1 MAAQVHHPHHR
12 NVIVIPRDIYQ
23 KCTEEH
29 IMSHRTTTRTRIVA
43 RAARARNASS
53 QRLWNAATAAS
64 QDSAKGRHLYPA
76 QPSVSISSS
85 RPTDTDLVAA
95 PSSSSSTH
103 STCMSHV
110 SSPSLC
116 SSLSSSSSSYS
127 SSSSSSYSSSTSSL
141 ENTTP
146 SVCTPALDGNNKY
159 GQGQG
164 AVGIPHSAVTIGG
177 HITTIHLRN
186 LALLPPK
193 KRKLSAVTTTNYN
206 NVVAHATVHAAKD
219 RDEAETLP
227 SAKRYREDSPSTTS
241 SQRIFPSIT
250 NMVRS
255 ALPPRREVIV
265 ISSDIDEDSSSDEEE
280 GIDSHAAVT
289 KPTAAAPSTLAAA
302 VVADSSSSSSSS
314 SSSYKYDLEPPYRRI
329 VETIFPQFEEHHKA
343 TLERAFATSRVLRE
357 NYIVTR
363 YLGSGASGFVLA
375 AKRAFDGREVAIKV
389 IPHTGDHVEQKVQ
402 RELSILLKIKE
413 HENILAFLE
422 HFTSSLYGDIDPE
435 DQSNKDISY
444 IVTEMAG
451 FSLFDFIELHKPD
464 QDEDTSTRAKNIQDV
479 PRIESLPPSIYG
491 SAIQED
497 ALRSI
502 FTQLALAL
510 HSLHSQS
517 IVHGDIKDENAL
529 ISLDRATNT
538 YRAKLCDFG
547 HSKYLQPG
555 SSACFS
561 FYGTT
566 ILAPP
571 EMDSNVAAR
580 QKSKEANSRRAAAG
594 TAHSNQTP
602 TWDLFYGYEA
612 DVWALGLT
620 LYTMIHGDLP
630 KELYETDKKRLAAY
644 KRKRSSHR
652 MFPFTIQD
660 NIDSDLKDLL
670 KHMLA
675 VDPSRRL
682 SMSEVVNHR
691 WMVKTSC

>member
-1 MAAQVHHPHHR
+1 
-12 NVIVIPRDIYQ
+12 
-23 KCTEEH
+23 
-29 IMSHRTTTRTRIVA
+29 MSRTKMVA
-43 RAARARNASS
+43 RATRARNASS
-53 QRLWNAATAAS
+53 QRRLWNNNTQDHHRRTPQDTASHKNRPIREQQQPAS
-64 QDSAKGRHLYPA
+64 MSA
-76 QPSVSISSS
+76 VSNSNS
-85 RPTDTDLVAA
+85 RPTHADLVAA
-95 PSSSSSTH
+95 PSSSSLSTH

-116 SSLSSSSSSYS
+116 SSLSSY
-127 SSSSSSYSSSTSSL
+127 SSSSYSSSTSSL
-141 ENTTP
+141 ENTSP
-146 SVCTPALDGNNKY
+146 SVCTLALDGNNKY
-159 GQGQG
+159 SSSSSSGQG
-164 AVGIPHSAVTIGG
+164 AHSVTIGG
-177 HITTIHLRN
+177 HITTIHIRN
-186 LALLPPK
+186 LAPLPPK
-193 KRKLSAVTTTNYN
+193 KRKLSAANFNNNNSSNYN
-206 NVVAHATVHAAKD
+206 TNAYATAAYQQQQQ
-219 RDEAETLP
+219 RDEDPSSLP
-227 SAKRYREDSPSTTS
+227 SAKRYRGHSPSPSPS
-241 SQRIFPSIT
+241 SRIFPSIT
-250 NMVRS
+250 NMVRNTVMP
-255 ALPPRREVIV
+255 AREVIV
-265 ISSDIDEDSSSDEEE
+265 ISSDDDDDDDDLDSDSDTDIDTDNEQR
-280 GIDSHAAVT
+280 HAAAT
-289 KPTAAAPSTLAAA
+289 TAAKAVLPALAPALATTAST
-302 VVADSSSSSSSS
+302 VVAADPSH
-314 SSSYKYDLEPPYRRI
+314 KYDLEPAFRR
-329 VETIFPQFEEHHKA
+329 VVDTIFPQFEEHHKV
-343 TLERAFATSRVLRE
+343 TLERAFATSRNLRE
-357 NYIVTR
+357 NYVITR

-422 HFTSSLYGDIDPE
+422 HFTSSLYGDIDPD

-479 PRIESLPPSIYG
+479 PRSRIESLPPSIYG

-510 HSLHSQS
+510 YSLHSQS

-555 SSACFS
+555 STPCFS

-580 QKSKEANSRRAAAG
+580 QKSKEANSRRAAGQA
-594 TAHSNQTP
+594 THANNNSQTP
-602 TWDLFYGYEA
+602 SWDLFYGYEA
-612 DVWALGLT
+612 DVWAMGLT

-644 KRKRSSHR
+644 KRKRASHR
-652 MFPFTIQD
+652 MFPFTIQE
-660 NIDSDLKDLL
+660 NIDSELKDLL

-682 SMSEVVNHR
+682 SMSEV
-691 WMVKTSC
+691 

>member
-1 MAAQVHHPHHR
+1 M
-12 NVIVIPRDIYQ
+12 
-23 KCTEEH
+23 
-29 IMSHRTTTRTRIVA
+29 
-43 RAARARNASS
+43 
-53 QRLWNAATAAS
+53 
-64 QDSAKGRHLYPA
+64 
-76 QPSVSISSS
+76 
-85 RPTDTDLVAA
+85 
-95 PSSSSSTH
+95 
-103 STCMSHV
+103 
-110 SSPSLC
+110 
-116 SSLSSSSSSYS
+116 
-127 SSSSSSYSSSTSSL
+127 
-141 ENTTP
+141 
-146 SVCTPALDGNNKY
+146 
-159 GQGQG
+159 
-164 AVGIPHSAVTIGG
+164 
-177 HITTIHLRN
+177 
-186 LALLPPK
+186 
-193 KRKLSAVTTTNYN
+193 
-206 NVVAHATVHAAKD
+206 
-219 RDEAETLP
+219 
-227 SAKRYREDSPSTTS
+227 
-241 SQRIFPSIT
+241 
-250 NMVRS
+250 
-255 ALPPRREVIV
+255 
-265 ISSDIDEDSSSDEEE
+265 
-280 GIDSHAAVT
+280 
-289 KPTAAAPSTLAAA
+289 
-302 VVADSSSSSSSS
+302 
-314 SSSYKYDLEPPYRRI
+314 
-329 VETIFPQFEEHHKA
+329 
-343 TLERAFATSRVLRE
+343 
-357 NYIVTR
+357 
-363 YLGSGASGFVLA
+363 
-375 AKRAFDGREVAIKV
+375 
-389 IPHTGDHVEQKVQ
+389 Q

-479 PRIESLPPSIYG
+479 PRIDSLPPSIYG

-529 ISLDRATNT
+529 ISLDRATGT

-580 QKSKEANSRRAAAG
+580 QRSKEANSRRAAAG
-594 TAHSNQTP
+594 GSSQNNQTP
-602 TWDLFYGYEA
+602 TWDLFYGFEA

-644 KRKRSSHR
+644 KRKRASHR

-660 NIDSDLKDLL
+660 NIDPGKVFSFFLLLVLQYMFLVFIHSLLTSLRFILMCMYSNRAEGLVEAHACGRSLPTPVDERGCQPPMDGQDLL
-670 KHMLA
+670 LLLKKQCEMHTPFSSLFSHLI
-675 VDPSRRL
+675 PRFTLL
-682 SMSEVVNHR
+682 SLLLSPLFAQ
-691 WMVKTSC
+691 CCC

>member
-1 MAAQVHHPHHR
+1 M
-12 NVIVIPRDIYQ
+12 
-23 KCTEEH
+23 
-29 IMSHRTTTRTRIVA
+29 
-43 RAARARNASS
+43 
-53 QRLWNAATAAS
+53 
-64 QDSAKGRHLYPA
+64 PA
-76 QPSVSISSS
+76 
-85 RPTDTDLVAA
+85 
-95 PSSSSSTH
+95 
-103 STCMSHV
+103 
-110 SSPSLC
+110 
-116 SSLSSSSSSYS
+116 
-127 SSSSSSYSSSTSSL
+127 
-141 ENTTP
+141 
-146 SVCTPALDGNNKY
+146 
-159 GQGQG
+159 
-164 AVGIPHSAVTIGG
+164 
-177 HITTIHLRN
+177 
-186 LALLPPK
+186 
-193 KRKLSAVTTTNYN
+193 
-206 NVVAHATVHAAKD
+206 
-219 RDEAETLP
+219 
-227 SAKRYREDSPSTTS
+227 
-241 SQRIFPSIT
+241 
-250 NMVRS
+250 
-255 ALPPRREVIV
+255 REVIV
-265 ISSDIDEDSSSDEEE
+265 ISSDDDDDLDSDSDSDIDTDNEQR
-280 GIDSHAAVT
+280 HAASTTAT
-289 KPTAAAPSTLAAA
+289 KAPLPALAPASAIAVSTAVASDPSH
-302 VVADSSSSSSSS
+302 
-314 SSSYKYDLEPPYRRI
+314 KYDLEPDFRR
-329 VETIFPQFEEHHKA
+329 VVDTIFPQFEEHHKV
-343 TLERAFATSRVLRE
+343 TLERAFATSRNLRE
-357 NYIVTR
+357 NYVITR

-375 AKRAFDGREVAIKV
+375 AKRTFDGREVAIKV

-479 PRIESLPPSIYG
+479 PRSRIESLPPSIYG

-510 HSLHSQS
+510 YSLHSQS

-547 HSKYLQPG
+547 HSKYLLPG
-555 SSACFS
+555 SSPCFS

-580 QKSKEANSRRAAAG
+580 QKSKEASSRRAAGQA
-594 TAHSNQTP
+594 THTNSQTP
-602 TWDLFYGYEA
+602 SWDLFYGYGA

-644 KRKRSSHR
+644 KRKRASHR

-660 NIDSDLKDLL
+660 NIDSGLKDLL

-682 SMSEVVNHR
+682 SMSEIVNHP
-691 WMVKTSC
+691 WMLKTSSSC

>member
-12 NVIVIPRDIYQ
+12 NIIVIPRDIYQ
-23 KCTEEH
+23 KCTEDH
-29 IMSHRTTTRTRIVA
+29 IMSRTRMVA
-43 RAARARNASS
+43 RGATTRARNASS
-53 QRLWNAATAAS
+53 QRLWNASTAQNR
-64 QDSAKGRHLYPA
+64 QDSTTKTKGRHYPA
-76 QPSVSISSS
+76 RGEQQTVASS
-85 RPTDTDLVAA
+85 RPTNTDLVAA

-103 STCMSHV
+103 STSMSHA

-116 SSLSSSSSSYS
+116 SSLSSSSSY
-127 SSSSSSYSSSTSSL
+127 SSYSSSTSSL

-146 SVCTPALDGNNKY
+146 SVCTPALDGNNRY
-159 GQGQG
+159 TSQRAGTL
-164 AVGIPHSAVTIGG
+164 PHSTVTIGG

-193 KRKLSAVTTTNYN
+193 KRKLSAVTANNYN
-206 NVVAHATVHAAKD
+206 TAHATAAANDKN
-219 RDEAETLP
+219 DEASLP
-227 SAKRYREDSPSTTS
+227 SAKRYREDSPSS
-241 SQRIFPSIT
+241 RLFPSSIT

-255 ALPPRREVIV
+255 AMPPREVIV
-265 ISSDIDEDSSSDEEE
+265 ISSDISSDEEE
-280 GIDSHAAVT
+280 EDVNSHAAVT
-289 KPTAAAPSTLAAA
+289 MPAAAILHTNTTTTAASAAA
-302 VVADSSSSSSSS
+302 DP
-314 SSSYKYDLEPPYRRI
+314 SYKYDLEPAHRRI
-329 VETIFPQFEEHHKA
+329 VESIFPQFEEHHKA

-357 NYIVTR
+357 NYIVKR

-479 PRIESLPPSIYG
+479 PRIDSLPPSIYG
-491 SAIQED
+491 SSIQEN
-497 ALRSI
+497 ALCSI

-529 ISLDRATNT
+529 ISLDRATGT

-571 EMDSNVAAR
+571 EMDSNVATR
-580 QKSKEANSRRAAAG
+580 QRSKEANSRRAAAG
-594 TAHSNQTP
+594 GSSQSNQTP

-620 LYTMIHGDLP
+620 LYTMVHGDLP

-644 KRKRSSHR
+644 KRKRASHR

-660 NIDSDLKDLL
+660 SIDPDLKDLL

-682 SMSEVVNHR
+682 SMSEVVKHP
-691 WMVKTSC
+691 WMLKTSP